1 MEKEVRPNAPA
12 IIFNLISNLP
22 KPDEIANTSIQERGK
37 SMEFRIEREKILGL
51 VEHVEGVVERRN
63 TIPILS
69 NVLIQVEGDS
79 VAVTATDLDITIR
92 DRITG
97 IDVGAAGKTTVGA
110 ATFSALIRKMPA
122 SSLIDMKVEEGRM
135 TIRSGRIRY
144 QIPVLPADDFPLAQP
159 TQGEDIE
166 FSITD
171 MVGAFK
177 LIRDSMSTEETRYY
191 LNGAFLAIEDKDLVA
206 VSTDGHR
213 LGIAKIADVGM
224 DAPNA
229 IVPRKAVNQFIKI
242 MPSFEGQ
249 VTVRIDQRS
258 IEFEAGDLLFRSKL
272 IDGTFP
278 DYARV
283 IPSGNDVVIK
293 VDPVILQQA
302 IERVSI
308 VTTEK
313 TSAVTLSVEKD
324 KITIIATS
332 PDTGSAQEEVP
343 AESTKE
349 IRVGYNS
356 NYLKDILSNYS
367 ECDMVTIS
375 LGNETSPALIRPDN
389 STVNRSVL
397 MPMRI

>member
-1 MEKEVRPNAPA
+1 
-12 IIFNLISNLP
+12 
-22 KPDEIANTSIQERGK
+22 
-37 SMEFRIEREKILGL
+37 MEFRIEREKILGL

-79 VAVTATDLDITIR
+79 VTVTATDLDITIR

>member
-1 MEKEVRPNAPA
+1 
-12 IIFNLISNLP
+12 
-22 KPDEIANTSIQERGK
+22 
-37 SMEFRIEREKILGL
+37 MEFRIEREKILGL
-51 VEHVEGVVERRN
+51 VEHVEGVVEKRN

-69 NVLIQVEGDS
+69 NVLIEAEGDS
-79 VAVTATDLDITIR
+79 VAVTATDLDITVR
-92 DRITG
+92 DRIASV
-97 IDVGAAGKTTVGA
+97 DVKIGGKTTVGA
-110 ATFSALIRKMPA
+110 ATFSALIRKMPPTSMIEMTVA
-122 SSLIDMKVEEGRM
+122 DGRM

-144 QIPVLPADDFPLAQP
+144 QIPVLGADDFPLAQP

-166 FSITD
+166 FSVTD
-171 MVGAFK
+171 MVSAFK

-191 LNGAFLAIEDKDLVA
+191 LNGAFLAIEERPLLA

-224 DAPNA
+224 NAPDA

-242 MPSFEGQ
+242 MPSFEGE

-283 IPSGNDVVIK
+283 IPSSEDVIIK
-293 VDPVILQQA
+293 VDPAILRQA
-302 IERVSI
+302 IERVSV

-313 TSAVTLSVEKD
+313 TSAIKLAVEKD
-324 KITIIATS
+324 KITIIANS

-343 AESTKE
+343 AESNTE
-349 IRVGYNS
+349 ITVGYNS

-367 ECDMVTIS
+367 ECDQVTIS

-389 STVNRSVL
+389 SEVNRSVL

>member
-1 MEKEVRPNAPA
+1 
-12 IIFNLISNLP
+12 
-22 KPDEIANTSIQERGK
+22 
-37 SMEFRIEREKILGL
+37 MEFRIEREKILGL

-110 ATFSALIRKMPA
+110 ATFSALIRKMPS

-229 IVPRKAVNQFIKI
+229 IVPRKAVNQFI
-242 MPSFEGQ
+242 EGQ

>member
-1 MEKEVRPNAPA
+1 MEIR
-12 IIFNLISNLP
+12 
-22 KPDEIANTSIQERGK
+22 IA
-37 SMEFRIEREKILGL
+37 REKILGI
-51 VEHVEGVVERRN
+51 VDHVEGIVERRN

-69 NVLIQVEGDS
+69 NILLEGKDS
-79 VAVTATDLDITIR
+79 TLSVTATDLDIVVR
-92 DRITG
+92 DRIG
-97 IDVGAAGKTTVGA
+97 EVDVTTEGRTTVGA
-110 ATFSALIRKMPA
+110 ATFSALVKKMPSGSMIEMTVA
-122 SSLIDMKVEEGRM
+122 EGRM

-144 QIPVLPADDFPLAQP
+144 QIPVIAADDFPLGQP
-159 TQGEDIE
+159 TQGEDVEI
-166 FSITD
+166 SIDAMTS
-171 MVGAFK
+171 AFRLVK
-177 LIRDSMSTEETRYY
+177 DSMSTEETRYY
-191 LNGAFLAIEDKDLVA
+191 LNGACLAVEGRDLVA

-213 LGIAKIADVGM
+213 LGIAKIAEL
-224 DAPNA
+224 PIETSNA
-229 IVPRKAVNQFIKI
+229 IVPRKAVNQFIRI

-249 VTVRIDQRS
+249 VTVRMDSRS
-258 IEFEAGDLLFRSKL
+258 IEFEAGDLLFHSKL

-283 IPSGNDVVIK
+283 IPQSEDVVIK
-293 VDPVILQQA
+293 VDPQVLQQA

-313 TSAVTLSVEKD
+313 TSAVTLAVETD
-324 KITIIATS
+324 KITIIANS
-332 PDTGSAQEEVP
+332 PDSGSAQEEVP
-343 AESTKE
+343 AESSKA

-367 ECDMVTIS
+367 ECDQVTIS